1 MKKKLLICLV
11 VLGLTSGCGK
21 VTTLPNGDE
30 ALVSFTNENLGI
42 SAGDLYNK
50 IKNTALSSLLDMI
63 DTKILLDKYP
73 DKESDANKYV
83 DEQYDLI
90 KNNYKDDNGKFD
102 ESKLKEEIY
111 TYYGITDIDKFKDII
126 RLNYYRTEAVN
137 DYAKKSITDKQIQK
151 YYDENVYGDISCKHI
166 LITPE
171 VTDSMTDDEK
181 SAADKEALNKAKDII
196 KKLKNGESFDDL
208 AKEYSNDTSNK
219 DKGGDLGYF
228 NTGDMLEEFEKAAF
242 ALKKGKYTTTPVKT
256 KYGYHIIL
264 KTDEKEKPSL
274 EDKKD
279 EIINTLATEL
289 KSSDATLSI
298 NALVELRKSYGMN
311 IQDDEMNKLYSTYVS
326 NSLLNAKSN
335 SSSSK

>member
-1 MKKKLLICLV
+1 MKKKLLICLA

-21 VTTLPNGDE
+21 VSTLPNGDD
-30 ALVSFTNENLGI
+30 ALVSFSNTNLGI
-42 SAGDLYNK
+42 SAGDLYSEVK
-50 IKNTALSSLLDMI
+50 GTALSKLIDMI

-73 DKESDANKYV
+73 NKSSDADKYV
-83 DEQYDLI
+83 NEQYDLI
-90 KNNYKDDNGKFD
+90 KTNFKDDNGKFD
-102 ESKLKEEIY
+102 EKSLKEQIY
-111 TYYGITDIDKFKDII
+111 ALYGITDIDKFKDII

-137 DYAKKSITDKQIQK
+137 DYAKNSVTDKQIQK

-166 LITPE
+166 LITPA
-171 VTDSMTDDEK
+171 VTDNMSDEDK
-181 SAADKEALNKAKDII
+181 TKADKEALQKAKDII

-208 AKEYSNDTSNK
+208 AKEYSDDTSNK

-274 EDKKD
+274 EDKKE
-279 EIINTLATEL
+279 EIINTLASEA
-289 KSSDATLSI
+289 KSNDTALSI
-298 NALVELRKSYGMN
+298 NALVELRKEYGMN
-311 IQDDEMNKLYSTYVS
+311 IEDDEMSKLYSTYIS
-326 NSLLNAKSN
+326 NSLLSAKSN
-335 SSSSK
+335 SSK

>member
-1 MKKKLLICLV
+1 MKKKLLICLD

-21 VTTLPNGDE
+21 VSTLPNGNDS
-30 ALVSFTNENLGI
+30 LVSVSNTNLGI
-42 SAGDLYNK
+42 SAGDLYSEVK
-50 IKNTALSSLLDMI
+50 GTALSKLIDMI

-73 DKESDANKYV
+73 DKSSDADKYV
-83 DEQYDLI
+83 NEQYDLI
-90 KNNYKDDNGKFD
+90 KTNFKDDNGKFD
-102 ESKLKEEIY
+102 EKSLKEQIY
-111 TYYGITDIDKFKDII
+111 ALYGITDIDKFKDII

-137 DYAKKSITDKQIQK
+137 DYAKKSVTDKQIQK

-166 LITPE
+166 LITPA
-171 VTDSMTDDEK
+171 VTDNMSDEDK
-181 SAADKEALNKAKDII
+181 TKADKEALQKAKDII

-208 AKEYSNDTSNK
+208 AKEYSDDTSNK

-274 EDKKD
+274 EDKKE
-279 EIINTLATEL
+279 EIIKTLASEA
-289 KSSDATLSI
+289 KSNDTALSI
-298 NALVELRKSYGMN
+298 NALVELRKEYGMN
-311 IQDDEMNKLYSTYVS
+311 IEDDEMSKLYSTYIS
-326 NSLLNAKSN
+326 NSLLSAKSN
-335 SSSSK
+335 SSK

>member
-1 MKKKLLICLV
+1 MKKKLLICLA

-21 VTTLPNGDE
+21 VSTLPNGND
-30 ALVSFTNENLGI
+30 ALVSFSNTNLGI
-42 SAGDLYNK
+42 SAGDLYSEVK
-50 IKNTALSSLLDMI
+50 GTALSKLIDMI

-73 DKESDANKYV
+73 DKSSDADKYV
-83 DEQYDLI
+83 NEQYDLI
-90 KNNYKDDNGKFD
+90 KTNFKDDKGKFD
-102 ESKLKEEIY
+102 EESLKEQIY
-111 TYYGITDIDKFKDII
+111 AYYGITDIDKFKDII

-137 DYAKKSITDKQIQK
+137 DYAKKSVTDKQIQK

-166 LITPE
+166 LITPA
-171 VTDSMTDDEK
+171 VTDNMSDEDK
-181 SAADKEALNKAKDII
+181 TKADKEALQKAKDII

-208 AKEYSNDTSNK
+208 AKEYSDDTSNK

-274 EDKKD
+274 EDKKE
-279 EIINTLATEL
+279 EIIKTLADDA
-289 KSSDATLSI
+289 KSKDTALSI
-298 NALVELRKSYGMN
+298 NALVELRKEYGMN
-311 IQDDEMNKLYSTYVS
+311 IEDDEMSKLYSTYIS
-326 NSLLNAKSN
+326 NSLLSAKSK
-335 SSSSK
+335 SSK

>member
-1 MKKKLLICLV
+1 MKKKLLICLA

-21 VTTLPNGDE
+21 VSTLPNGND
-30 ALVSFTNENLGI
+30 ALVSFSNTNLGI
-42 SAGDLYNK
+42 SAGDLYSEVK
-50 IKNTALSSLLDMI
+50 GTALSKLIDMI

-73 DKESDANKYV
+73 DKSSDADKYV
-83 DEQYDLI
+83 NEQYDLI
-90 KNNYKDDNGKFD
+90 KTNFKDDKGKFD
-102 ESKLKEEIY
+102 EEALKEQIY
-111 TYYGITDIDKFKDII
+111 AYYGITDIDKFKDII

-137 DYAKKSITDKQIQK
+137 DYAKKSVTDKQIQK

-166 LITPE
+166 LITPA
-171 VTDSMTDDEK
+171 VTDNMSDEDK
-181 SAADKEALNKAKDII
+181 TKADKEALQKAKDII

-208 AKEYSNDTSNK
+208 AKEYSDDTSNK

-274 EDKKD
+274 EDKKE
-279 EIINTLATEL
+279 EIIKTLASEA
-289 KSSDATLSI
+289 KSKDTALSI
-298 NALVELRKSYGMN
+298 NALVELRKEYGMN
-311 IQDDEMNKLYSTYVS
+311 IEDDEMSKLYSTYIS
-326 NSLLNAKSN
+326 NSLLSAKSN
-335 SSSSK
+335 SSK

>member
-1 MKKKLLICLV
+1 MKKKLLICLA

-21 VTTLPNGDE
+21 VSTLPNGND
-30 ALVSFTNENLGI
+30 ALVSFSNTNLGI
-42 SAGDLYNK
+42 SAGDLYSEVK
-50 IKNTALSSLLDMI
+50 STALSKLIDMI

-73 DKESDANKYV
+73 DKSSDADKYV
-83 DEQYDLI
+83 NEQYDLI
-90 KNNYKDDNGKFD
+90 KTNFKDDKGKFD
-102 ESKLKEEIY
+102 EEALKEQIY
-111 TYYGITDIDKFKDII
+111 AYYGITDIDKFKEII

-137 DYAKKSITDKQIQK
+137 DYAKKSVTDKQIQK

-166 LITPE
+166 LITPA
-171 VTDSMTDDEK
+171 VTDNMSDEDK
-181 SAADKEALNKAKDII
+181 TKADKEALQKAKDII

-208 AKEYSNDTSNK
+208 AKEYSDDTSNK

-274 EDKKD
+274 EDKKE
-279 EIINTLATEL
+279 EIIKTLASEA
-289 KSSDATLSI
+289 KSKDTALSI
-298 NALVELRKSYGMN
+298 NALVELRKEYGMN
-311 IQDDEMNKLYSTYVS
+311 IEDDEMSKLYSTYIS
-326 NSLLNAKSN
+326 NSLLSAKSN
-335 SSSSK
+335 SSK

>member
-1 MKKKLLICLV
+1 MKKKLLICLA

-21 VTTLPNGDE
+21 VSTLPNGDD
-30 ALVSFTNENLGI
+30 ALVSFSNTNLGI
-42 SAGDLYNK
+42 SAGDLYSEVK
-50 IKNTALSSLLDMI
+50 GTALSKLIDMI

-73 DKESDANKYV
+73 DKSSDADKYV
-83 DEQYDLI
+83 NEQYDLI
-90 KNNYKDDNGKFD
+90 KTNFKDDKGKFD
-102 ESKLKEEIY
+102 EEALKEQIY
-111 TYYGITDIDKFKDII
+111 AYYGITDIDKFKDII

-137 DYAKKSITDKQIQK
+137 DYAKKSVTDKQIQK

-166 LITPE
+166 LITPA
-171 VTDSMTDDEK
+171 VTDDMSDEDK
-181 SAADKEALNKAKDII
+181 TKADKEALQKAKDII

-208 AKEYSNDTSNK
+208 AKEYSDDTSNK

-274 EDKKD
+274 EDKKE
-279 EIINTLATEL
+279 EIINTLVSEA
-289 KSSDATLSI
+289 KSNDTALSI
-298 NALVELRKSYGMN
+298 NALVELRKEYGMN
-311 IQDDEMNKLYSTYVS
+311 IEDDEMSKLYSTYIS
-326 NSLLNAKSN
+326 NSLLSAKSN
-335 SSSSK
+335 SSK

>member
-1 MKKKLLICLV
+1 MKKKLLICLA

-21 VTTLPNGDE
+21 VSTLPNGDD
-30 ALVSFTNENLGI
+30 ALVSFSNTNLGI
-42 SAGDLYNK
+42 SAGDLYSEVK
-50 IKNTALSSLLDMI
+50 GTALSKLIDMI

-73 DKESDANKYV
+73 DKSSDADKYV
-83 DEQYDLI
+83 NEQYDLI
-90 KNNYKDDNGKFD
+90 KTNFKDDNGKFD
-102 ESKLKEEIY
+102 EKSLKEQIY
-111 TYYGITDIDKFKDII
+111 ALYGITDIDKFKDII

-137 DYAKKSITDKQIQK
+137 DYAKNSVTDKQIQK

-166 LITPE
+166 LITPA
-171 VTDSMTDDEK
+171 VTDNMSDEDK
-181 SAADKEALNKAKDII
+181 TKADKEALQKAKDII

-208 AKEYSNDTSNK
+208 AKEYSDDTSNK

-274 EDKKD
+274 EDKKE
-279 EIINTLATEL
+279 EIINTLASEA
-289 KSSDATLSI
+289 KSNDTALSI
-298 NALVELRKSYGMN
+298 NALVELRKEYGMN
-311 IQDDEMNKLYSTYVS
+311 IEDDEMSKLYSTYIS
-326 NSLLNAKSN
+326 NSLLSAKSN
-335 SSSSK
+335 SSK

>member
-1 MKKKLLICLV
+1 MKKKLLICLA

-21 VTTLPNGDE
+21 VSTLPNGND
-30 ALVSFTNENLGI
+30 ALVSFSNTNLGI
-42 SAGDLYNK
+42 SAGDLYSEVK
-50 IKNTALSSLLDMI
+50 GTALSKLIDMI

-73 DKESDANKYV
+73 DKSSDADKYV
-83 DEQYDLI
+83 NEQYDLI
-90 KNNYKDDNGKFD
+90 KTNFKDDKGKFD
-102 ESKLKEEIY
+102 EESLKEQIY
-111 TYYGITDIDKFKDII
+111 AYYGITDIDKFKDII

-137 DYAKKSITDKQIQK
+137 DYAKKSVTDKQIQK

-166 LITPE
+166 LITPA
-171 VTDSMTDDEK
+171 VTDDMSDEDK
-181 SAADKEALNKAKDII
+181 TKADKEALQKAKDII

-208 AKEYSNDTSNK
+208 AKEYSDDTSNK

-274 EDKKD
+274 EDKKE
-279 EIINTLATEL
+279 EIINTLASEA
-289 KSSDATLSI
+289 KSNDTALSI
-298 NALVELRKSYGMN
+298 NALVELRKEYGMN
-311 IQDDEMNKLYSTYVS
+311 IEDDEMSKLYSTYIS
-326 NSLLNAKSN
+326 NSLLSAKSN
-335 SSSSK
+335 SSK

>member
-1 MKKKLLICLV
+1 MKKKLLICLA

-21 VTTLPNGDE
+21 VSTLPNGDD
-30 ALVSFTNENLGI
+30 ALVSFSNTNLGI
-42 SAGDLYNK
+42 SAGDLYSEVK
-50 IKNTALSSLLDMI
+50 GTALSKLIDMI

-73 DKESDANKYV
+73 DKSSDADKYV
-83 DEQYDLI
+83 NEQYDLI
-90 KNNYKDDNGKFD
+90 KTNFKDDKGKFD
-102 ESKLKEEIY
+102 EEALKEQIY
-111 TYYGITDIDKFKDII
+111 AYYGITDIDKFKDII

-137 DYAKKSITDKQIQK
+137 DYAKKSVTDKQIQK

-166 LITPE
+166 LITPA
-171 VTDSMTDDEK
+171 VTDNMSDEDK
-181 SAADKEALNKAKDII
+181 TKADKEALQKAKDII

-208 AKEYSNDTSNK
+208 AKEYSDDTSNK

-274 EDKKD
+274 EDKKE
-279 EIINTLATEL
+279 EIIKTLASEA
-289 KSSDATLSI
+289 KSNDTALSI
-298 NALVELRKSYGMN
+298 NALVELRKEYGMN
-311 IQDDEMNKLYSTYVS
+311 IEDDEMSKLYSTYIS
-326 NSLLNAKSN
+326 NSLLSAKSN
-335 SSSSK
+335 SSK

>member
-1 MKKKLLICLV
+1 MKKKLLICLA

-21 VTTLPNGDE
+21 VSTLPNGND
-30 ALVSFTNENLGI
+30 ALVSFSNTNLGI
-42 SAGDLYNK
+42 SAGDLYSEVK
-50 IKNTALSSLLDMI
+50 GTALSKLIDMI

-73 DKESDANKYV
+73 DKSSDADKYV
-83 DEQYDLI
+83 NEQYDLI
-90 KNNYKDDNGKFD
+90 KTNFKDDKGKFD
-102 ESKLKEEIY
+102 EESLKEQIY
-111 TYYGITDIDKFKDII
+111 AYYGITDIDKFKDII

-137 DYAKKSITDKQIQK
+137 DYAKKSVTDKQIQK

-166 LITPE
+166 LITPA
-171 VTDSMTDDEK
+171 VTDDMSDEDK
-181 SAADKEALNKAKDII
+181 TKADKEALQKAKDII

-208 AKEYSNDTSNK
+208 AKEYSDDTSNK

-274 EDKKD
+274 EDKKE
-279 EIINTLATEL
+279 EIIKTLADDA
-289 KSSDATLSI
+289 KSKDTALSI
-298 NALVELRKSYGMN
+298 NALVELRKEYGMN
-311 IQDDEMNKLYSTYVS
+311 IEDDEMSKLYSTYIS
-326 NSLLNAKSN
+326 NSLLSAKSN
-335 SSSSK
+335 SSK

>member
-1 MKKKLLICLV
+1 MKKKLLICLA

-21 VTTLPNGDE
+21 VSTLPNGND
-30 ALVSFTNENLGI
+30 ALVSFSNTNLGI
-42 SAGDLYNK
+42 SAGDLYSEVK
-50 IKNTALSSLLDMI
+50 GTALSKLIDMI

-73 DKESDANKYV
+73 DKSSDADKYV
-83 DEQYDLI
+83 NEQYDLI
-90 KNNYKDDNGKFD
+90 KTNFKDDKGKFD
-102 ESKLKEEIY
+102 EESLKKQIY
-111 TYYGITDIDKFKDII
+111 AYYGITDIDKFKDII

-137 DYAKKSITDKQIQK
+137 DYAKKSVTDKQIQK

-166 LITPE
+166 LITPA
-171 VTDSMTDDEK
+171 VTDNMSDEDK
-181 SAADKEALNKAKDII
+181 TKADKEALQKAKDII

-208 AKEYSNDTSNK
+208 AKEYSDDTSNK

-274 EDKKD
+274 EDKKE
-279 EIINTLATEL
+279 EIIKTLASEA
-289 KSSDATLSI
+289 KSNDTALSI
-298 NALVELRKSYGMN
+298 NALVELRKEYGMN
-311 IQDDEMNKLYSTYVS
+311 IEDDEMSKLYSTYIS
-326 NSLLNAKSN
+326 NSLLSAKSN
-335 SSSSK
+335 SSK

>member
-1 MKKKLLICLV
+1 MKKKLLICLA

-21 VTTLPNGDE
+21 VSTLPNGND
-30 ALVSFTNENLGI
+30 ALVSFSNTNLGI
-42 SAGDLYNK
+42 SAGDLYSEVK
-50 IKNTALSSLLDMI
+50 GTALSKLIDMI

-73 DKESDANKYV
+73 DKSSDADKYV
-83 DEQYDLI
+83 NEQYDLI
-90 KNNYKDDNGKFD
+90 KTNFKDDKGKFD
-102 ESKLKEEIY
+102 EEALKEQIY
-111 TYYGITDIDKFKDII
+111 AYYGITDIDKFKDII

-137 DYAKKSITDKQIQK
+137 DYAKNSVTDKQIQK

-166 LITPE
+166 LITPA
-171 VTDSMTDDEK
+171 VTDNMSDEDK
-181 SAADKEALNKAKDII
+181 TKADKEALQKAKDII

-208 AKEYSNDTSNK
+208 AKEYSDDTSNK

-274 EDKKD
+274 EDKKE
-279 EIINTLATEL
+279 EIIKTLASEA
-289 KSSDATLSI
+289 KSKDTALSI
-298 NALVELRKSYGMN
+298 NALVELRKEYGMN
-311 IQDDEMNKLYSTYVS
+311 IEDDEMSKLYSTYIS
-326 NSLLNAKSN
+326 NSLLSAKSN
-335 SSSSK
+335 SSK

>member
-1 MKKKLLICLV
+1 MKKKLLICLA

-21 VTTLPNGDE
+21 VSTLPNGND
-30 ALVSFTNENLGI
+30 ALVSFSNTNLGI
-42 SAGDLYNK
+42 SAGDLYSEVK
-50 IKNTALSSLLDMI
+50 GTALSKLIDMI

-73 DKESDANKYV
+73 DKSSDADKYV
-83 DEQYDLI
+83 NEQYDLI
-90 KNNYKDDNGKFD
+90 KTNFKD
-102 ESKLKEEIY
+102 
-111 TYYGITDIDKFKDII
+111 DIDKFKDII

-137 DYAKKSITDKQIQK
+137 DYAKKSVTDKQIQK

-166 LITPE
+166 LITPA
-171 VTDSMTDDEK
+171 VTDNMSDEDK
-181 SAADKEALNKAKDII
+181 TKADKEALQKAKDII

-208 AKEYSNDTSNK
+208 AKEYSDDTSNK

-274 EDKKD
+274 EDKKE
-279 EIINTLATEL
+279 EIIKTLASEA
-289 KSSDATLSI
+289 KSKDTALSI
-298 NALVELRKSYGMN
+298 NALVELRKEYGMN
-311 IQDDEMNKLYSTYVS
+311 IEDDEMSKLYSTYIS
-326 NSLLNAKSN
+326 NSLLSAKSN
-335 SSSSK
+335 SSK

>member
-1 MKKKLLICLV
+1 MKKKLLICLA

-21 VTTLPNGDE
+21 VSTLPNGDD
-30 ALVSFTNENLGI
+30 ALVSFSNTNLGI
-42 SAGDLYNK
+42 SAGDLYSEVK
-50 IKNTALSSLLDMI
+50 GTALSKLIDMI

-73 DKESDANKYV
+73 DKSSDADKYV
-83 DEQYDLI
+83 NEQYDLI
-90 KNNYKDDNGKFD
+90 KTNFKDDKGKFD
-102 ESKLKEEIY
+102 EEALKEQIY
-111 TYYGITDIDKFKDII
+111 AYYGITDIDKFKDII

-137 DYAKKSITDKQIQK
+137 DYAKKSVTDKQIQK

-166 LITPE
+166 LITPA
-171 VTDSMTDDEK
+171 VTDDMSDEDK
-181 SAADKEALNKAKDII
+181 TKADKEALQKAKDII

-208 AKEYSNDTSNK
+208 AKEYSDDTSNK

-274 EDKKD
+274 EDKKE
-279 EIINTLATEL
+279 EIINTLVSEA
-289 KSSDATLSI
+289 KSNDTALSI
-298 NALVELRKSYGMN
+298 NALVELRKEYGMN
-311 IQDDEMNKLYSTYVS
+311 IEDDELSKLYSTYIS
-326 NSLLNAKSN
+326 NSLLSAKSN
-335 SSSSK
+335 SSK

>member
-1 MKKKLLICLV
+1 MKKKLLICLA

-21 VTTLPNGDE
+21 VSTLPNGND
-30 ALVSFTNENLGI
+30 ALVSFSNTNLGI
-42 SAGDLYNK
+42 SAGDLYSEVK
-50 IKNTALSSLLDMI
+50 GTALSKLIDMI

-73 DKESDANKYV
+73 DKSSDADKYV
-83 DEQYDLI
+83 NEQYDLI
-90 KNNYKDDNGKFD
+90 KTNFKDDKGKFD
-102 ESKLKEEIY
+102 EEALKEQIY
-111 TYYGITDIDKFKDII
+111 AYYGITDIDKFKDII

-137 DYAKKSITDKQIQK
+137 DYAKKSVTDKQIQK

-166 LITPE
+166 LITPA
-171 VTDSMTDDEK
+171 VTDNMSDEDK
-181 SAADKEALNKAKDII
+181 TKADKEALQKAKDII

-208 AKEYSNDTSNK
+208 AKEYSDDTSNK

-274 EDKKD
+274 EDKKE
-279 EIINTLATEL
+279 EIIKTLASEA
-289 KSSDATLSI
+289 KSNDTALSI
-298 NALVELRKSYGMN
+298 NALVELRKEYGMN
-311 IQDDEMNKLYSTYVS
+311 IEDDEMSKLYSTYIS
-326 NSLLNAKSN
+326 NSSLSAKSN
-335 SSSSK
+335 SSK

>member
-1 MKKKLLICLV
+1 MKKKLLICLA

-21 VTTLPNGDE
+21 VSTLPNGND
-30 ALVSFTNENLGI
+30 ALVSFSNTNLGI
-42 SAGDLYNK
+42 SAGDLYSEVK
-50 IKNTALSSLLDMI
+50 GTALSKLIDMI

-73 DKESDANKYV
+73 DKSSDADKYV
-83 DEQYDLI
+83 NEQYDLI
-90 KNNYKDDNGKFD
+90 KTNFKDDKGKFD
-102 ESKLKEEIY
+102 EEALKEQIY
-111 TYYGITDIDKFKDII
+111 AYYGITDIDKFKDII

-137 DYAKKSITDKQIQK
+137 DYAKKSVTDKQIQK

-166 LITPE
+166 LITPA
-171 VTDSMTDDEK
+171 VTDNMSDEDK
-181 SAADKEALNKAKDII
+181 TKADKEALQKAKDII

-208 AKEYSNDTSNK
+208 AKEYSDDTSNK

-274 EDKKD
+274 EDKKE
-279 EIINTLATEL
+279 EIIKTLADDA
-289 KSSDATLSI
+289 KSKDTALSI
-298 NALVELRKSYGMN
+298 NALVELRKEYGMN
-311 IQDDEMNKLYSTYVS
+311 IEDDEMSKLYSTYIS
-326 NSLLNAKSN
+326 NSLLSAKSN
-335 SSSSK
+335 SSK

>member
-1 MKKKLLICLV
+1 MKKKLLICLA

-21 VTTLPNGDE
+21 VSTLPNGND
-30 ALVSFTNENLGI
+30 ALVSFSNTNLGI
-42 SAGDLYNK
+42 SAGDLYSEVK
-50 IKNTALSSLLDMI
+50 GTALSKLIDMI

-73 DKESDANKYV
+73 DKSSDADKYV
-83 DEQYDLI
+83 NEQYDLI
-90 KNNYKDDNGKFD
+90 KTNFKDDKGKFD
-102 ESKLKEEIY
+102 EEALKEQIY
-111 TYYGITDIDKFKDII
+111 AYYGITDIDKFKDII

-137 DYAKKSITDKQIQK
+137 DYAKKSVTDKQIQK

-166 LITPE
+166 LITPA
-171 VTDSMTDDEK
+171 VTDNMSDEDK
-181 SAADKEALNKAKDII
+181 TKADKEAIQKAKDII

-208 AKEYSNDTSNK
+208 AKEYSDDTSNK

-274 EDKKD
+274 EDKKE
-279 EIINTLATEL
+279 EIISTLASEA
-289 KSSDATLSI
+289 KSKDTALSI
-298 NALVELRKSYGMN
+298 NALVELRKEYGMN
-311 IQDDEMNKLYSTYVS
+311 IEDDEMSKLYSTYIS
-326 NSLLNAKSN
+326 NSLLSAKSN
-335 SSSSK
+335 SSK

>member
-1 MKKKLLICLV
+1 MKKKLLICLA

-21 VTTLPNGDE
+21 VSTLPNGDD
-30 ALVSFTNENLGI
+30 ALVSFSNTNLGI
-42 SAGDLYNK
+42 SAGDLYSEVK
-50 IKNTALSSLLDMI
+50 GTALSKLIDMI

-73 DKESDANKYV
+73 DKSSDADKYV
-83 DEQYDLI
+83 NEQYDLI
-90 KNNYKDDNGKFD
+90 KTNFKDDKGKFD
-102 ESKLKEEIY
+102 EEALKEQIY
-111 TYYGITDIDKFKDII
+111 AYYGITDIDKFKDII

-137 DYAKKSITDKQIQK
+137 DYAKKSVTDKQIQK

-166 LITPE
+166 LITPA
-171 VTDSMTDDEK
+171 VTDNMSDEDK
-181 SAADKEALNKAKDII
+181 TKADKEALQKAKDII

-208 AKEYSNDTSNK
+208 AKEYSDDTSNK

-274 EDKKD
+274 EDKKE
-279 EIINTLATEL
+279 EIIKTLADDA
-289 KSSDATLSI
+289 KSKDTALSI
-298 NALVELRKSYGMN
+298 NALVELRKEYGMN
-311 IQDDEMNKLYSTYVS
+311 IEDDEMSKLYSTYIS
-326 NSLLNAKSN
+326 NSLLSAKSK
-335 SSSSK
+335 SSK

>member
-1 MKKKLLICLV
+1 MKKKLLICLA

-21 VTTLPNGDE
+21 VSTLPNGDD
-30 ALVSFTNENLGI
+30 ALVSFSNTNLGI
-42 SAGDLYNK
+42 SAGDLYSEVK
-50 IKNTALSSLLDMI
+50 GTALSKLIDMI

-73 DKESDANKYV
+73 DKSSDADKYV
-83 DEQYDLI
+83 NEQYDLI
-90 KNNYKDDNGKFD
+90 KNNFKDDKGKFD
-102 ESKLKEEIY
+102 EESLKEQIY
-111 TYYGITDIDKFKDII
+111 AYYGITDIDKFKDII

-137 DYAKKSITDKQIQK
+137 DYAKKSVTDKQIQK

-166 LITPE
+166 LITPA
-171 VTDSMTDDEK
+171 VTDDMSDEDK
-181 SAADKEALNKAKDII
+181 TKADKEALQKAKDII

-208 AKEYSNDTSNK
+208 AKEYSDDTSNK

-274 EDKKD
+274 EDKKE
-279 EIINTLATEL
+279 EIIKTLADDA
-289 KSSDATLSI
+289 KSKDTALSI
-298 NALVELRKSYGMN
+298 NALVELRKEYGMN
-311 IQDDEMNKLYSTYVS
+311 IEDDEMSKLYSTYIS
-326 NSLLNAKSN
+326 NSLLSAKSN
-335 SSSSK
+335 SSK

>member
-1 MKKKLLICLV
+1 MKKKLLICLA

-21 VTTLPNGDE
+21 VSTLPNGDD
-30 ALVSFTNENLGI
+30 ALVSFSNTNLGI
-42 SAGDLYNK
+42 SAGDLYSEVK
-50 IKNTALSSLLDMI
+50 GTALSKLIDMI

-73 DKESDANKYV
+73 DKSSDADKYV
-83 DEQYDLI
+83 SEQYDLI
-90 KNNYKDDNGKFD
+90 KTNFKDDKGKFD
-102 ESKLKEEIY
+102 EESLKEQIY
-111 TYYGITDIDKFKDII
+111 AYYGITDIDKFKDII

-137 DYAKKSITDKQIQK
+137 DYAKKSVTDKQIQK

-166 LITPE
+166 LITPA
-171 VTDSMTDDEK
+171 VTDDMSDEDK
-181 SAADKEALNKAKDII
+181 TKADKEALQKAKDII

-208 AKEYSNDTSNK
+208 AKEYSDDTSNK

-274 EDKKD
+274 EDKKE
-279 EIINTLATEL
+279 EIIKTLADDA
-289 KSSDATLSI
+289 KSNDTALSI
-298 NALVELRKSYGMN
+298 NALVELRKEYGMN
-311 IQDDEMNKLYSTYVS
+311 IEDDEMSKLYSTYIS
-326 NSLLNAKSN
+326 NSLLSAKSN
-335 SSSSK
+335 SSK

>member
-1 MKKKLLICLV
+1 MKKKLLICLA

-21 VTTLPNGDE
+21 VSTLPNGND
-30 ALVSFTNENLGI
+30 ALVSFSNTNLGI
-42 SAGDLYNK
+42 SAGDLYNEVK
-50 IKNTALSSLLDMI
+50 GTALSKLIDMI

-73 DKESDANKYV
+73 DKSSDADKYV
-83 DEQYDLI
+83 NEQYDLI
-90 KNNYKDDNGKFD
+90 KTNFKDDKGKFD
-102 ESKLKEEIY
+102 EEALKEQIY
-111 TYYGITDIDKFKDII
+111 AYYGITDIDKFKDII

-137 DYAKKSITDKQIQK
+137 DYAKKSVTDKQIQK

-166 LITPE
+166 LITPA
-171 VTDSMTDDEK
+171 VTDNMSDEDK
-181 SAADKEALNKAKDII
+181 TKADKEALQKAKDII

-208 AKEYSNDTSNK
+208 AKEYSDDTSNK

-274 EDKKD
+274 EDKKE
-279 EIINTLATEL
+279 EIIKTLASEA
-289 KSSDATLSI
+289 KSKDTALSI
-298 NALVELRKSYGMN
+298 NALVELRKEYGMN
-311 IQDDEMNKLYSTYVS
+311 IEDDEMSKLYSTYIS
-326 NSLLNAKSN
+326 NSLLSAKSN
-335 SSSSK
+335 SSK

>member
-1 MKKKLLICLV
+1 MKKKLLICLA

-21 VTTLPNGDE
+21 VSTLPNGND
-30 ALVSFTNENLGI
+30 ALVSFSNTNLGI
-42 SAGDLYNK
+42 SAGDLYSEVK
-50 IKNTALSSLLDMI
+50 GTALSKLIDMI

-73 DKESDANKYV
+73 DKSSDADKYV
-83 DEQYDLI
+83 NEQYDLI
-90 KNNYKDDNGKFD
+90 KTNFKDDKGKFD
-102 ESKLKEEIY
+102 EEALKEQIY
-111 TYYGITDIDKFKDII
+111 AYYGITDIDKFKDII

-137 DYAKKSITDKQIQK
+137 DYAKKSVTDKQIQK

-166 LITPE
+166 LITPAA
-171 VTDSMTDDEK
+171 TDNMSDEDK
-181 SAADKEALNKAKDII
+181 TKADKEALQKAKDII

-208 AKEYSNDTSNK
+208 AKEYSDDTSNK

-274 EDKKD
+274 EDKKE
-279 EIINTLATEL
+279 EIIKTLASEA
-289 KSSDATLSI
+289 KSKDTALSI
-298 NALVELRKSYGMN
+298 NALVELRKEYGMN
-311 IQDDEMNKLYSTYVS
+311 IEDEEMSKLYSTYIS
-326 NSLLNAKSN
+326 NSLLSAKSN
-335 SSSSK
+335 SSK

>member
-1 MKKKLLICLV
+1 MKKKLLICLA

-21 VTTLPNGDE
+21 VSTLPNGND
-30 ALVSFTNENLGI
+30 ALVSFSNTNLGI
-42 SAGDLYNK
+42 SAGDLYNEVK
-50 IKNTALSSLLDMI
+50 GTALSKLIDMI

-73 DKESDANKYV
+73 DKSSDADKYV
-83 DEQYDLI
+83 NEQYDLI
-90 KNNYKDDNGKFD
+90 KTNFKDDKGKFD
-102 ESKLKEEIY
+102 EEALKEQIY
-111 TYYGITDIDKFKDII
+111 AYYGITDIDKFKDII

-137 DYAKKSITDKQIQK
+137 DYAKKSVTDKQTQK

-166 LITPE
+166 LITPA
-171 VTDSMTDDEK
+171 VTDNMSDEDK
-181 SAADKEALNKAKDII
+181 TKADKEALQKAKDII

-208 AKEYSNDTSNK
+208 AKEYSDDTSNK

-274 EDKKD
+274 EDKKE
-279 EIINTLATEL
+279 EIIKTLASEA
-289 KSSDATLSI
+289 KSKDTALSI
-298 NALVELRKSYGMN
+298 NALVELRKEYGMN
-311 IQDDEMNKLYSTYVS
+311 IEDDEMSKLYSTYIS
-326 NSLLNAKSN
+326 NSLLSAKSN
-335 SSSSK
+335 SSK

>member
-1 MKKKLLICLV
+1 MKKKLLICLA

-21 VTTLPNGDE
+21 VSTLPNGDD
-30 ALVSFTNENLGI
+30 ALVSFSNTNLGI
-42 SAGDLYNK
+42 SAGDLYSEVK
-50 IKNTALSSLLDMI
+50 GTALSKLIDMI

-73 DKESDANKYV
+73 DKSSDADKYV
-83 DEQYDLI
+83 NEQYDLI
-90 KNNYKDDNGKFD
+90 KTNFKDDKGKFD
-102 ESKLKEEIY
+102 EESLKEQIY
-111 TYYGITDIDKFKDII
+111 AYYGITDIDKFKDII

-137 DYAKKSITDKQIQK
+137 DYAKKSVTDKQIQK

-166 LITPE
+166 LITPA
-171 VTDSMTDDEK
+171 VTDDMSDEDK
-181 SAADKEALNKAKDII
+181 TKADKEALQKAKDII

-208 AKEYSNDTSNK
+208 AKEYSDDTSNK

-274 EDKKD
+274 EDKKE
-279 EIINTLATEL
+279 EIINTLVSEA
-289 KSSDATLSI
+289 KSNDTALSI
-298 NALVELRKSYGMN
+298 NALVELRKEYGMN
-311 IQDDEMNKLYSTYVS
+311 IEDDEMSKLYSTYIS
-326 NSLLNAKSN
+326 NSLLSAK
-335 SSSSK
+335 SSSSN

>member
-1 MKKKLLICLV
+1 MKKKLLICLA

-21 VTTLPNGDE
+21 VSTLPNGDD
-30 ALVSFTNENLGI
+30 ALVSFSNTNLGI
-42 SAGDLYNK
+42 SAGDLYSEVK
-50 IKNTALSSLLDMI
+50 GTALSKLIDMI

-73 DKESDANKYV
+73 DKSSDADKYV
-83 DEQYDLI
+83 NEQYDLI
-90 KNNYKDDNGKFD
+90 KTNFKDDNGKFD
-102 ESKLKEEIY
+102 EESLKEQIY
-111 TYYGITDIDKFKDII
+111 AYYGITDIDKFKDII

-137 DYAKKSITDKQIQK
+137 DYAKNSVTDKQIQK

-166 LITPE
+166 LITPA
-171 VTDSMTDDEK
+171 VTDDMSDEDK
-181 SAADKEALNKAKDII
+181 TKADKEALQKAKDII

-208 AKEYSNDTSNK
+208 AKEYSDDTSNK

-274 EDKKD
+274 EDKKE
-279 EIINTLATEL
+279 EIINTLASEA
-289 KSSDATLSI
+289 KSNDAALSI
-298 NALVELRKSYGMN
+298 NALVELRKEYGMN
-311 IQDDEMNKLYSTYVS
+311 IEDDEMNKLYSTYIS
-326 NSLLNAKSN
+326 NSLLSAKSN
-335 SSSSK
+335 SSN

>member
-1 MKKKLLICLV
+1 MKKKLLICLA

-21 VTTLPNGDE
+21 VSTLPNGDD
-30 ALVSFTNENLGI
+30 ALVSFSNTNLGI
-42 SAGDLYNK
+42 SAGDLYSEVK
-50 IKNTALSSLLDMI
+50 GTALSKLIDMI

-73 DKESDANKYV
+73 NKSSDADKYV
-83 DEQYDLI
+83 NEQYDLI
-90 KNNYKDDNGKFD
+90 KTNFKDDNGKFD
-102 ESKLKEEIY
+102 EKSLKEQIY
-111 TYYGITDIDKFKDII
+111 ALYGITDIDKFKDII

-137 DYAKKSITDKQIQK
+137 DYAKKSVTDKQIQK

-166 LITPE
+166 LITPA
-171 VTDSMTDDEK
+171 VTDNMSDEDK
-181 SAADKEALNKAKDII
+181 TKADKEALQKAKDII

-208 AKEYSNDTSNK
+208 AKEYSDDTSNK

-274 EDKKD
+274 EDKKE
-279 EIINTLATEL
+279 EIINTLASEA
-289 KSSDATLSI
+289 KSNDTALSI
-298 NALVELRKSYGMN
+298 NALVELRKEYGMN
-311 IQDDEMNKLYSTYVS
+311 IEDDEMSKLYSTYIS
-326 NSLLNAKSN
+326 NSLLSAKSN
-335 SSSSK
+335 SSK

>member
-1 MKKKLLICLV
+1 MKKKLLICLA

-21 VTTLPNGDE
+21 VSTLPNGDD
-30 ALVSFTNENLGI
+30 ALVSFSNTNLGI
-42 SAGDLYNK
+42 SSGDLYSEVK
-50 IKNTALSSLLDMI
+50 GTALSKLIDMI

-73 DKESDANKYV
+73 NKSSDADKYV
-83 DEQYDLI
+83 NEQYDLI
-90 KNNYKDDNGKFD
+90 KTNFKDDNGKFD
-102 ESKLKEEIY
+102 EKSLKEQIY
-111 TYYGITDIDKFKDII
+111 ALYGITDIDKFKDII

-137 DYAKKSITDKQIQK
+137 DYAKNSVTDKQIQK

-166 LITPE
+166 LITPA
-171 VTDSMTDDEK
+171 VTDNMSDEDK
-181 SAADKEALNKAKDII
+181 TKADKEALQKAKDII

-208 AKEYSNDTSNK
+208 AKEYSDDTSNK

-274 EDKKD
+274 EDKKE
-279 EIINTLATEL
+279 EIIKTLASEA
-289 KSSDATLSI
+289 KSKDTALSI
-298 NALVELRKSYGMN
+298 NALVELRKEYGMN
-311 IQDDEMNKLYSTYVS
+311 IEDDEMSKLYSTYIS
-326 NSLLNAKSN
+326 NSLLSAKSN
-335 SSSSK
+335 SSK

>member
-1 MKKKLLICLV
+1 MKKKLLICLA

-21 VTTLPNGDE
+21 VSTLPNGDD
-30 ALVSFTNENLGI
+30 ALVSFSNTNLGI
-42 SAGDLYNK
+42 SAGDLYSEVK
-50 IKNTALSSLLDMI
+50 GTALSKLIDMI

-73 DKESDANKYV
+73 DKSSDADKYV
-83 DEQYDLI
+83 SEQYDLI
-90 KNNYKDDNGKFD
+90 KTNFKDDKGKFD
-102 ESKLKEEIY
+102 EESLKEQIY
-111 TYYGITDIDKFKDII
+111 AYYGITDIDKFKDII

-137 DYAKKSITDKQIQK
+137 DYAKKSVTDKQIQK

-166 LITPE
+166 LITPA
-171 VTDSMTDDEK
+171 VTDDMSDEDK
-181 SAADKEALNKAKDII
+181 TKADKEALQKAKDII

-208 AKEYSNDTSNK
+208 AKEYSDDTSNK

-274 EDKKD
+274 EDKKE
-279 EIINTLATEL
+279 EIIKTLASEA
-289 KSSDATLSI
+289 KSKDTALSI
-298 NALVELRKSYGMN
+298 NALVELRKEYGMN
-311 IQDDEMNKLYSTYVS
+311 IEDDEMSKLYSTYIS
-326 NSLLNAKSN
+326 NSLLSAKSN
-335 SSSSK
+335 SSK

>member
-1 MKKKLLICLV
+1 MKKKLLICLA

-21 VTTLPNGDE
+21 VSTLPNGND
-30 ALVSFTNENLGI
+30 ALVSFSNTNLGI
-42 SAGDLYNK
+42 SAGDLYSEVK
-50 IKNTALSSLLDMI
+50 GTALSKLIDMI

-73 DKESDANKYV
+73 DKSSDADKYV
-83 DEQYDLI
+83 NEQYDLI
-90 KNNYKDDNGKFD
+90 KINFKDDKGKFD
-102 ESKLKEEIY
+102 EEALKEQIY
-111 TYYGITDIDKFKDII
+111 AYYGITDIDKFKDII

-137 DYAKKSITDKQIQK
+137 DYAKKSVTDKQIQK

-166 LITPE
+166 LITPA
-171 VTDSMTDDEK
+171 VTDNMSDEDK
-181 SAADKEALNKAKDII
+181 TKADKEALQKAKDII

-208 AKEYSNDTSNK
+208 AKEYSDDTSNK

-274 EDKKD
+274 EDKKE
-279 EIINTLATEL
+279 EIIKTLASEA
-289 KSSDATLSI
+289 KSKDTALSI
-298 NALVELRKSYGMN
+298 NALVELRKEYGMN
-311 IQDDEMNKLYSTYVS
+311 IEDDEMSKLYSTYIS
-326 NSLLNAKSN
+326 NSLLSAKSK
-335 SSSSK
+335 SSK

>member
-1 MKKKLLICLV
+1 MKKKLLICLA

-21 VTTLPNGDE
+21 VSTLPNGDD
-30 ALVSFTNENLGI
+30 ALVSFSNTNLGI
-42 SAGDLYNK
+42 SAGDLYSEVK
-50 IKNTALSSLLDMI
+50 GTALSKLIDMI

-73 DKESDANKYV
+73 DKSSDADKYV
-83 DEQYDLI
+83 NEQYDLI
-90 KNNYKDDNGKFD
+90 KTNFKDDKGKFD
-102 ESKLKEEIY
+102 EEALKEQIY
-111 TYYGITDIDKFKDII
+111 AYYGITDIDKFKDII

-137 DYAKKSITDKQIQK
+137 DYAKKSVTDKQIQK

-166 LITPE
+166 LITPT
-171 VTDSMTDDEK
+171 VTDDMSDEDK
-181 SAADKEALNKAKDII
+181 TKADKEALQKAKDII

-208 AKEYSNDTSNK
+208 AKEYSDDTSNK

-274 EDKKD
+274 EDKKE
-279 EIINTLATEL
+279 EIINTLVSEA
-289 KSSDATLSI
+289 KSNDTALSI
-298 NALVELRKSYGMN
+298 NALVELRKEYGMN
-311 IQDDEMNKLYSTYVS
+311 IEDDEMSKLYSTYIS
-326 NSLLNAKSN
+326 NSLLSAKSN
-335 SSSSK
+335 SSK